1 MQTVERYGSCDQ
13 DSKVRGLPR
22 RDILPEEVS
31 SALAL
36 EEGDEVFVSASAEG
50 IQISPY
56 DPDFDEA
63 MADAREFMRTH
74 LDAFRKLAE

>member
-1 MQTVERYGSCDQ
+1 MQTVNTMAHVIRIRKFGGSLG
-13 DSKVRGLPR
+13 V
-22 RDILPEEVS
+22 ILPKEVS

-36 EEGDEVFVSASAEG
+36 EEGDEVFVSASADG
-50 IQISPY
+50 IQISQF

-74 LDAFRKLAE
+74 RDAFRKLAE